1 MALPPELNDRLTSI
15 ITSDSVVLFMKGHR
29 GQPQCGFSAQ
39 ITQVLDRVLADYT
52 TFDVLSDM
60 EVREG
65 IKEFSDWPTIP
76 QLYIGGEF
84 QGGCD
89 IVKEM
94 YESGELHGAL
104 GLDRPTGETPAV
116 TLTDAAATVFQGA
129 LQQQPGS
136 EIHVAIDARFQHS
149 FGVGPAEG
157 DETRVPAGPIEVLM
171 DLDTLARAEGL
182 VIDAVDTP
190 QGAALKVDNPNAP
203 PAVQQLP
210 VGELA
215 RMREAGAEFLLIDVR
230 PEEERQRAAIEGATP
245 LETIGDFE
253 GVPRDRTI
261 VLHCHHGSRSQ
272 AVAEELVG
280 SGFQSVFNLAGG
292 IDAWSVEVDS
302 SVPRY

>member
-15 ITSDSVVLFMKGHR
+15 ITSDSVVLFMKGDR
-29 GQPQCGFSAQ
+29 NQPQCGFSAQ
-39 ITQVLDRVLADYT
+39 ITQVLDRVLPEYT

-94 YESGELHGAL
+94 YETGELHGAL
-104 GLDRPTGETPAV
+104 GLERPSGEAPDV
-116 TLTDAAATVFQGA
+116 TLTDAAAAVFQGA

-136 EIHVAIDARFQHS
+136 EIHVAIDARFRHS
-149 FGVGPAEG
+149 FGVGPAAG
-157 DETRVPAGPIEVLM
+157 DETRVPAGVIEILM
-171 DLDTLARAEGL
+171 DLDSLDRARGL

-203 PAVQQLP
+203 PAVQQMP

-215 RMREAGAEFLLIDVR
+215 RLREVGEDILLIDVR
-230 PEEERQRAAIEGATP
+230 PEEERQRASIEGATP
-245 LETIGDFE
+245 LDSMGDFE
-253 GVPRDRTI
+253 AVSRDRTI
-261 VLHCHHGSRSQ
+261 VVHCHHGSRSQ
-272 AVAEELVG
+272 AVAEGLIG
-280 SGFQSVFNLAGG
+280 SGFQKVFNLAGG

>member
-1 MALPPELNDRLTSI
+1 MALPPELNDRLTSL
-15 ITSDSVVLFMKGHR
+15 ITSDPVVLFMKGDR
-29 GQPQCGFSAQ
+29 NQPQCGFSAQ
-39 ITQVLDRVLADYT
+39 VTQILDRVVADYA

-94 YESGELHGAL
+94 YESGELHAAL
-104 GLDRPTGETPAV
+104 GLEKPSGEAPEV
-116 TLTDAAATVFQGA
+116 TLTEAAAQVFRGA
-129 LQQQPGS
+129 LEQQPGT
-136 EIHVAIDARFQHS
+136 EIHVAIDARFRHS
-149 FGVGPAEG
+149 FGVGPAAG
-157 DETRVPAGPIEVLM
+157 DETRVPAGSMEILM
-171 DLDTLARAEGL
+171 DLDSLARARGL
-182 VIDAVDTP
+182 MIDAVDTP

-203 PAVQQLP
+203 PSVQQLP

-215 RMREAGAEFLLIDVR
+215 RMRDAGDDLLLVDVR
-230 PEEERQRAAIEGATP
+230 PEEERQRAAIDGATA
-245 LETIGDFE
+245 LDTIGDFDA
-253 GVPRDRTI
+253 VPRDRTI
-261 VLHCHHGSRSQ
+261 VVHCHHGSRSQ
-272 AVAEELVG
+272 AVAQGLVE
-280 SGFQSVFNLAGG
+280 SGFQKVFNLAGG